1 MIRDKVRRFARRQH
15 ASHAIDAPSRP
26 RIEGM
31 DTPDTDTSEYAAL
44 VEFAATSGRS
54 RIHPAVVENADKLIT
69 RFWSARAQAMTQAL
83 AAMAKAATQR
93 SS

>member
-1 MIRDKVRRFARRQH
+1 MIRDKVRRCARRLH
-15 ASHAIDAPSRP
+15 ALHAMDEPSRP

-31 DTPDTDTSEYAAL
+31 HTPDTDTSEYAAL

-54 RIHPAVVENADKLIT
+54 RTHPAVVEKADALIA

-93 SS
+93 SY